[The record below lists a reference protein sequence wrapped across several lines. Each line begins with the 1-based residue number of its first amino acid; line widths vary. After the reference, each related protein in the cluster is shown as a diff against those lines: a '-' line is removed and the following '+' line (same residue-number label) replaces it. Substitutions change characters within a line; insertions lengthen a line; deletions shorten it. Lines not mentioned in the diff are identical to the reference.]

1 LRFGVRVE
9 EGQARAGMELIL
21 LGFGVRVAG
30 VWIRIS
36 GFGFQDS
43 GFGLRVSGFWFRISG
58 FVFQDSGFGV
68 GRVSE
73 PNLSRL
79 RVLSFGFR
87 ISFLVFVLRGGH
99 LFRVNAATGTEVGE
113 FERLP

>member
-1 LRFGVRVE
+1 MRFGVRVE

-79 RVLSFGFR
+79 RVLSFAFR
-87 ISFLVFVLRGGH
+87 FSFLVFVLRGGH